1 MDEQVSEEELNEL
14 QRLCGTPYKP
24 TQLTYQLRMAISG
37 DNKNPPMFSHAYMWQ
52 DKPHRLVTAAC
63 AEIER
68 LQSMLDEHEAVKLR

>member
-1 MDEQVSEEELNEL
+1 MDEQVSQEELDEL
-14 QRLCGTPYKP
+14 QRLCGIPNPP

-37 DNKNPPMFSHAYMWQ
+37 DNEDPPMFSYAYMWQ

-68 LQSMLDEHEAVKLR
+68 LQALLNAIYK